1 MRLLSSMDFE
11 ISIISKIFFILM
23 FLIIAFIKKFK
34 NVTLVP
40 FLEIFNHE
48 HKFKT

>member
-1 MRLLSSMDFE
+1 MDFE
-11 ISIISKIFFILM
+11 ISIISRIYIFIFM

-34 NVTLVP
+34 NVALVH

-48 HKFKT
+48 HKFRT

>member
-1 MRLLSSMDFE
+1 MDFE
-11 ISIISKIFFILM
+11 ISIISRIYIFLM

-34 NVTLVP
+34 NVALVP
-40 FLEIFNHE
+40 FLEIFSHE